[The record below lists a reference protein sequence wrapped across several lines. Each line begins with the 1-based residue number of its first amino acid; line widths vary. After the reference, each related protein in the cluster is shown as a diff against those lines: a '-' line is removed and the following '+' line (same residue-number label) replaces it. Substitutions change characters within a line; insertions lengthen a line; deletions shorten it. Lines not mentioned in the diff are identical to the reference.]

1 MRGMLAHLSKGTQFL
16 FLILLC
22 IFSLSVFAIMAAAAM
37 KFIFKVG
44 DVFDLQQMADINNVR
59 IIWALKFSQF
69 LNSVG
74 LFIIPPLL
82 FAFLVSS
89 NMGEYLN
96 FRKENKGL
104 HYFLVVVIMF
114 ISLPFLNWM
123 IEWNESI
130 NLPESLSAL
139 EEMMKASEKRA
150 SELSKMLLTMN
161 GVGDLFFNL
170 FLIALIPA
178 LGEELLFRGV
188 VQKMFAE
195 IFKNKHAAIILTAVL
210 FSFLHFQFYGF
221 FPRTFFGILFGYM
234 LVWSGSLKLPVV
246 AHFTNNATVVLVN
259 YFGTENGLSEKL
271 DNIGKNDSFLLAL
284 ISFVLLVVLMFLF
297 YKSVYK
303 QKISTF

>member
-1 MRGMLAHLSKGTQFL
+1 MHGMLAHLSKGTQFL

-22 IFSLSVFAIMAAAAM
+22 IFSLSVFAIVAAAAM
-37 KFIFKVG
+37 KFVFRVG
-44 DVFDLQQMADINNVR
+44 DVFDLQQIADINNVR

-74 LFIIPPLL
+74 LFIIPPML
-82 FAFLVSS
+82 FTFLVSS

-96 FRKENKGL
+96 FNKKNKGI
-104 HYFLVVVIMF
+104 HYFLVVIIML

-130 NLPESLSAL
+130 KLPESLSAL

-150 SELSKMLLTMN
+150 SELSKMLLNMN

-188 VQKMFAE
+188 VQKMFSE

-221 FPRTFFGILFGYM
+221 FPRTFFGVLFGYM
-234 LVWSGSLKLPVV
+234 LIWSGSLKLPVV

-271 DNIGKNDSFLLAL
+271 DNIGKSETFILAI
-284 ISFVLLVVLMFLF
+284 ISFTLLTVLMFVL

-303 QKISTF
+303 QKIA

>member
-1 MRGMLAHLSKGTQFL
+1 ML
-16 FLILLC
+16 
-22 IFSLSVFAIMAAAAM
+22 
-37 KFIFKVG
+37 
-44 DVFDLQQMADINNVR
+44 
-59 IIWALKFSQF
+59 
-69 LNSVG
+69 
-74 LFIIPPLL
+74 
-82 FAFLVSS
+82 
-89 NMGEYLN
+89 
-96 FRKENKGL
+96 
-104 HYFLVVVIMF
+104 

-130 NLPESLSAL
+130 KLPESLSAL

-150 SELSKMLLTMN
+150 SELSKMLLNMN

-188 VQKMFAE
+188 VQKMFSE

-221 FPRTFFGILFGYM
+221 FPRTFFGVLFGYM
-234 LVWSGSLKLPVV
+234 LIWSGSLKLPVV

-271 DNIGKNDSFLLAL
+271 DNIGKSETFILAI
-284 ISFVLLVVLMFLF
+284 ISFTLLTVLMFVL

-303 QKISTF
+303 QKIA